1 MNSAH
6 YNKDRQERHEIIVT
20 KIGYGKPIQKAIVNK
35 GHINGPEIHL
45 VTDTGIIVI
54 YNYYTKIHV
63 TDLIARPEQLTRYNT
78 NNWICP
84 KETLEK
90 AKYHVAMGWN
100 KI

>member
-1 MNSAH
+1 MSIH
-6 YNKDRQERHEIIVT
+6 YNKDRQERHEIIVN
-20 KIGYGKPIQKAIVNK
+20 KIGYGKPIQKAVVDK

-45 VTDTGIIVI
+45 VTDTGIIII
-54 YNYYTKIHV
+54 YNLYTRIHI

-84 KETLEK
+84 EETLEK
-90 AKYHVAMGWN
+90 ARFHVAMGWN

>member
-6 YNKDRQERHEIIVT
+6 YEKDRQERHKIIVT
-20 KIGYGKPIQKAIVNK
+20 RIGYGKPIQKAIVNK

-54 YNYYTKIHV
+54 YNYFTKIHV

-78 NNWICP
+78 KNNCISI
-84 KETLEK
+84 
-90 AKYHVAMGWN
+90 Y
-100 KI
+100 